1 MSPNYRTIKAFPL
14 STQASFEADCLWKE
28 TAGEYPRVRE
38 KRKGEQNVKTAQL
51 KSSKKSV
58 AIWGVTASLLLVATI
73 LPAANALEISL
84 PSVVEVEAISSSAII
99 ENSDATASLLADEDL
114 AATAS
119 GAIFSSDLALV
130 SSVSR
135 QVELA
140 RSPLGAKK
148 VAKSIL
154 LNEYGFSEK
163 EYKCLNSLWTKES
176 NWNYKARN
184 KNSGA
189 HGIPQALPA
198 SKMNVVS
205 TDWRTNPV
213 TQIRWGLRYI
223 SIRYETPCKALAKHK
238 RSNYY

>member
-1 MSPNYRTIKAFPL
+1 MKSAI
-14 STQASFEADCLWKE
+14 
-28 TAGEYPRVRE
+28 V
-38 KRKGEQNVKTAQL
+38 

-58 AIWGVTASLLLVATI
+58 AIWGVSASLLLVATI
-73 LPAANALEISL
+73 LPAASALETSL
-84 PSVVEVEAISSSAII
+84 PSTLEQDSTRTAAII
-99 ENSDATASLLADEDL
+99 EPDEASVSLFAEDDL

-140 RSPLGAKK
+140 RTPLGAKK

-163 EYKCLNSLWTKES
+163 EYKCLNRLWTKES
-176 NWNYKARN
+176 HWNYKARN
-184 KNSGA
+184 KSSGA

-198 SKMNVVS
+198 SKMNVIS

>member
-1 MSPNYRTIKAFPL
+1 MKSAL
-14 STQASFEADCLWKE
+14 
-28 TAGEYPRVRE
+28 
-38 KRKGEQNVKTAQL
+38 L

-73 LPAANALEISL
+73 LPAANALEIAVPLTVEIESSKGAAIVEPSESAVSL
-84 PSVVEVEAISSSAII
+84 FAE
-99 ENSDATASLLADEDL
+99 DDL

-140 RSPLGAKK
+140 RTPLGAKK

-163 EYKCLNSLWTKES
+163 EYKCLNRLWSKES

>member
-1 MSPNYRTIKAFPL
+1 MKSAL
-14 STQASFEADCLWKE
+14 
-28 TAGEYPRVRE
+28 
-38 KRKGEQNVKTAQL
+38 L

-58 AIWGVTASLLLVATI
+58 AIWGVSASLLLVATL
-73 LPAANALEISL
+73 LPAASALEIST
-84 PSVVEVEAISSSAII
+84 PSTLEQDSPMSAAII
-99 ENSDATASLLADEDL
+99 GPDEASVSLFAEDDL

-140 RSPLGAKK
+140 RTPLGAKK

-163 EYKCLNSLWTKES
+163 EYKCLNRLWTKES
-176 NWNYKARN
+176 HWNYKARN
-184 KNSGA
+184 KISGA

>member
-1 MSPNYRTIKAFPL
+1 MKA
-14 STQASFEADCLWKE
+14 AMM
-28 TAGEYPRVRE
+28 
-38 KRKGEQNVKTAQL
+38 N
-51 KSSKKSV
+51 SSKKSV
-58 AIWGVTASLLLVATI
+58 AIWGVTTALLLVATI
-73 LPAANALEISL
+73 LPAATALEIAVPTSL
-84 PSVVEVEAISSSAII
+84 DIDGAKSSAVVESVDSSA
-99 ENSDATASLLADEDL
+99 TLLAEDDL
-114 AATAS
+114 AATAA

-140 RSPLGAKK
+140 RTPLGAKK

-154 LNEYGFSEK
+154 LDEYGFSEK

>member
-1 MSPNYRTIKAFPL
+1 
-14 STQASFEADCLWKE
+14 
-28 TAGEYPRVRE
+28 
-38 KRKGEQNVKTAQL
+38 VKPTLL
-51 KSSKKSV
+51 KSSKKTV
-58 AIWGVTASLLLVATI
+58 AIWGASTALLLVATL
-73 LPAANALEISL
+73 LPSATALEILS
-84 PSVVEVEAISSSAII
+84 PSEVEVDVTKSSAVVEPVV
-99 ENSDATASLLADEDL
+99 TAAQLFGEDDL

-119 GAIFSSDLALV
+119 GAIFSSEIALV

-140 RSPLGAKK
+140 RTPLGAKK

-154 LNEYGFSEK
+154 LDEYGFSEK
-163 EYKCLNSLWTKES
+163 EYACLNTLWTKES
-176 NWNYKARN
+176 HWNYKARN
-184 KNSGA
+184 KSSGA
-189 HGIPQALPA
+189 HGIAQALPA

>member
-1 MSPNYRTIKAFPL
+1 M
-14 STQASFEADCLWKE
+14 
-28 TAGEYPRVRE
+28 
-38 KRKGEQNVKTAQL
+38 KTATL
-51 KSSKKSV
+51 RSSKKLV
-58 AIWGVTASLLLVATI
+58 AIWGVATSVLLVATI
-73 LPAANALEISL
+73 LPAANALETAL
-84 PSVVEVEAISSSAII
+84 PSAIEIEAAQSSAIV
-99 ENSDATASLLADEDL
+99 EPTDSTASLLAEDDL
-114 AATAS
+114 SATAS

-140 RSPLGAKK
+140 RTPLGAKK

-154 LNEYGFSEK
+154 LDEYGFSEK

>member
-1 MSPNYRTIKAFPL
+1 M
-14 STQASFEADCLWKE
+14 
-28 TAGEYPRVRE
+28 
-38 KRKGEQNVKTAQL
+38 KTAVL

-73 LPAANALEISL
+73 LPAANALEMAL
-84 PSVVEVEAISSSAII
+84 PSLVEIETAPSSAIV
-99 ENSDATASLLADEDL
+99 EPTDSTAALLAEDDL

-140 RSPLGAKK
+140 RTPMGAKK

-176 NWNYKARN
+176 HWNYKARN

-198 SKMNVVS
+198 SKMNVIS

>member
-1 MSPNYRTIKAFPL
+1 
-14 STQASFEADCLWKE
+14 
-28 TAGEYPRVRE
+28 
-38 KRKGEQNVKTAQL
+38 
-51 KSSKKSV
+51 
-58 AIWGVTASLLLVATI
+58 VATI
-73 LPAANALEISL
+73 LPAANALEISV
-84 PSVVEVEAISSSAII
+84 SSTVELDSTKSAAII
-99 ENSDATASLLADEDL
+99 EPAESTVSMFSEDDL
-114 AATAS
+114 TATAS

-130 SSVSR
+130 SSASR

-140 RSPLGAKK
+140 RTPLGAKK

-163 EYKCLNSLWTKES
+163 EYKCLNSLWNKES
-176 NWNYKARN
+176 HWNYKARN

-189 HGIPQALPA
+189 HGIAQALPA

>member
-1 MSPNYRTIKAFPL
+1 M
-14 STQASFEADCLWKE
+14 
-28 TAGEYPRVRE
+28 
-38 KRKGEQNVKTAQL
+38 KTAMI
-51 KSSKKSV
+51 KNSKKLV
-58 AIWGVTASLLLVATI
+58 AIWAVTTSVLLVVTI
-73 LPAANALEISL
+73 LPAANALETAV
-84 PSVVEVEAISSSAII
+84 PSMIEIETAQSSAIV
-99 ENSDATASLLADEDL
+99 EPTNSTAALLAEDDL

-140 RSPLGAKK
+140 RTPMGAKR

-176 NWNYKARN
+176 HWNYKARN

-198 SKMNVVS
+198 SKMNVIS

>member
-1 MSPNYRTIKAFPL
+1 MKSAL
-14 STQASFEADCLWKE
+14 
-28 TAGEYPRVRE
+28 
-38 KRKGEQNVKTAQL
+38 L

-58 AIWGVTASLLLVATI
+58 AIWGVSASLLLVATL
-73 LPAANALEISL
+73 LPAANALEISV
-84 PSVVEVEAISSSAII
+84 PSTLEQDSPQSAAII
-99 ENSDATASLLADEDL
+99 ESDEASVSLFAEDDL

-119 GAIFSSDLALV
+119 GAIFSSELALV

-140 RSPLGAKK
+140 RTPLGAKK

-176 NWNYKARN
+176 HWNYKARN
-184 KNSGA
+184 KSSGA
-189 HGIPQALPA
+189 HGIAQALPA

>member
-1 MSPNYRTIKAFPL
+1 MI
-14 STQASFEADCLWKE
+14 
-28 TAGEYPRVRE
+28 
-38 KRKGEQNVKTAQL
+38 
-51 KSSKKSV
+51 KSSKKLV
-58 AIWGVTASLLLVATI
+58 AIWGVTTSVLLVATI
-73 LPAANALEISL
+73 LPAANALETAL
-84 PSVVEVEAISSSAII
+84 PSMIEIEAAASSAIVDPAD
-99 ENSDATASLLADEDL
+99 STAALLAEDDL
-114 AATAS
+114 SATAS

-140 RSPLGAKK
+140 RTPLGAKK

-154 LNEYGFSEK
+154 LDEYGFSEK

>member
-1 MSPNYRTIKAFPL
+1 M
-14 STQASFEADCLWKE
+14 E
-28 TAGEYPRVRE
+28 
-38 KRKGEQNVKTAQL
+38 GEQTVKTAMI
-51 KSSKKSV
+51 KSSKKLV
-58 AIWGVTASLLLVATI
+58 AIWGVTTSVLLVATI
-73 LPAANALEISL
+73 LPAANALETAL
-84 PSVVEVEAISSSAII
+84 PSAIEIEAAASSAIVDPAD
-99 ENSDATASLLADEDL
+99 STAALVAEDDL

-140 RSPLGAKK
+140 RTPLGAKK

-154 LNEYGFSEK
+154 LDEYGFSEK

>member
-1 MSPNYRTIKAFPL
+1 MKAVL
-14 STQASFEADCLWKE
+14 
-28 TAGEYPRVRE
+28 
-38 KRKGEQNVKTAQL
+38 L

-58 AIWGVTASLLLVATI
+58 AIWGVSAALLLVATI
-73 LPAANALEISL
+73 LPAANGLEIAIPSALEIDAPKS
-84 PSVVEVEAISSSAII
+84 SAVVESA
-99 ENSDATASLLADEDL
+99 EPTSSLLADDDL

-140 RSPLGAKK
+140 RTPLGAKK

-154 LNEYGFSEK
+154 LDEYGFSEK

-176 NWNYKARN
+176 HWNYKARN

-189 HGIPQALPA
+189 HGIAQALPA

-238 RSNYY
+238 RSSYY

>member
-1 MSPNYRTIKAFPL
+1 
-14 STQASFEADCLWKE
+14 
-28 TAGEYPRVRE
+28 
-38 KRKGEQNVKTAQL
+38 VKTASF

-58 AIWGVTASLLLVATI
+58 AIWGVSASLLLVATI
-73 LPAANALEISL
+73 LPAATALEIAT
-84 PSVVEVEAISSSAII
+84 PSSNELEAINPVSIVEPVA
-99 ENSDATASLLADEDL
+99 ATTALLAEEDL
-114 AATAS
+114 VATAS

-140 RSPLGAKK
+140 RTPLGAKK

-154 LNEYGFSEK
+154 LDEYGFSEK

-176 NWNYKARN
+176 HWNYKARN

-189 HGIPQALPA
+189 HGIAQALPA

>member
-1 MSPNYRTIKAFPL
+1 MKSAL
-14 STQASFEADCLWKE
+14 
-28 TAGEYPRVRE
+28 
-38 KRKGEQNVKTAQL
+38 L

-58 AIWGVTASLLLVATI
+58 AIWGVSASLLLVATI
-73 LPAANALEISL
+73 LPAANALEISV
-84 PSVVEVEAISSSAII
+84 PSTLEQDSPQSAAII
-99 ENSDATASLLADEDL
+99 EPDEASVSLFAEDDL

-140 RSPLGAKK
+140 RTPLGAKK

-176 NWNYKARN
+176 HWNYKARN
-184 KNSGA
+184 KSSGA
-189 HGIPQALPA
+189 HGIAQALPA

>member
-1 MSPNYRTIKAFPL
+1 
-14 STQASFEADCLWKE
+14 
-28 TAGEYPRVRE
+28 
-38 KRKGEQNVKTAQL
+38 VKTALL
-51 KSSKKSV
+51 KRSKKSV

-73 LPAANALEISL
+73 LPAASALETTL
-84 PSVVEVEAISSSAII
+84 PSTLEQDSAKSAAVVEPDQAAV
-99 ENSDATASLLADEDL
+99 SLLAEDDL

-140 RSPLGAKK
+140 RTPLGAKK

-163 EYKCLNSLWTKES
+163 EYKCLNRLWTKES
-176 NWNYKARN
+176 HWNYKARN

-189 HGIPQALPA
+189 HGIAQALPA

>member
-1 MSPNYRTIKAFPL
+1 
-14 STQASFEADCLWKE
+14 
-28 TAGEYPRVRE
+28 
-38 KRKGEQNVKTAQL
+38 VKSALL

-58 AIWGVTASLLLVATI
+58 AIWGVSASLLLVATL
-73 LPAANALEISL
+73 LPAASALEIST
-84 PSVVEVEAISSSAII
+84 PSTLEQDSPMSAAII
-99 ENSDATASLLADEDL
+99 EPDEASVSLFAEDDL

-140 RSPLGAKK
+140 RTPLGAKK

-163 EYKCLNSLWTKES
+163 EYKCLNRLWTKES
-176 NWNYKARN
+176 HWNYKARN
-184 KNSGA
+184 KISGA

-198 SKMNVVS
+198 SKMNVIS

>member
-1 MSPNYRTIKAFPL
+1 MKPVF
-14 STQASFEADCLWKE
+14 
-28 TAGEYPRVRE
+28 
-38 KRKGEQNVKTAQL
+38 KTA
-51 KSSKKSV
+51 KSI
-58 AIWGVTASLLLVATI
+58 AILGVSSSLLLIATL
-73 LPAANALEISL
+73 LPTANALEMSL
-84 PSVVEVEAISSSAII
+84 TSTVEVEAPK
-99 ENSDATASLLADEDL
+99 SDSIVEPETVAALFGEDDL
-114 AATAS
+114 TATAS
-119 GAIFSSDLALV
+119 GAIFSTQLALV
-130 SSVSR
+130 SAVSR

-140 RSPLGAKK
+140 RTPLGAKK

-154 LNEYGFSEK
+154 MDEYGFAEK
-163 EYKCLNSLWTKES
+163 EYKCLNQLWTKES

-198 SKMNVVS
+198 TKMNVVS

-223 SIRYETPCKALAKHK
+223 SIRYETPCKALSKHK

>member
-1 MSPNYRTIKAFPL
+1 MKSAL
-14 STQASFEADCLWKE
+14 
-28 TAGEYPRVRE
+28 
-38 KRKGEQNVKTAQL
+38 L

-58 AIWGVTASLLLVATI
+58 AIWGVSASLLLVATL
-73 LPAANALEISL
+73 LPAANALEIST
-84 PSVVEVEAISSSAII
+84 PSTLEQDSPMSAAII
-99 ENSDATASLLADEDL
+99 GPDEASVSLFAEDDL

-140 RSPLGAKK
+140 RTPLGAKK